1 MSEQLRIEARS
12 QLGIASVTA
21 RKGVDPARIG
31 AVLGAT
37 PPTAPAATSG
47 ERPSLLGVGPGA
59 WLAVEEDA
67 QPDFADQLQQ
77 DLAGLA
83 SVSDQSSAYAVLR
96 LSGPGARTVLQR
108 GASIDFHRDVFQAGS
123 VAVTVIAHIG
133 VVIWQV
139 DDAPTY
145 DVFVFRS
152 FAESFRHW
160 LDETA
165 AAL

>member
-1 MSEQLRIEARS
+1 VSEQLRIEARP
-12 QLGIASVTA
+12 QLGIAAVAA
-21 RKGVDPARIG
+21 RKGVDLARIG
-31 AVLGAT
+31 A
-37 PPTAPAATSG
+37 AAG
-47 ERPSLLGVGPGA
+47 EGPSLLGVGPGA

-67 QPDFADQLQQ
+67 QPDFADRLQQ

-108 GASIDFHRDVFQAGS
+108 GASIDFHSDVFRVGS